1 VTSTVAPGAAW
12 RRRPV
17 ALAALCTLLFL
28 TFLDNTVVSVAL
40 ASIRADLQAGVSA
53 LQWVVGAY
61 ALTFAALM
69 LTFGMVSDEF
79 GRKKVMLAGAAVY
92 CAGAMMSA
100 LATSLTVLIAGRAV
114 MGIGAA
120 ASEPGTLSMIRQL
133 YRDERSRNRALG
145 VWAAVSGFS
154 LALGPVLGGTL
165 VGAWSW
171 RGIFWFDVTFGLA
184 ALAVA
189 AMVLPESADPK
200 AGRVDIPG
208 TVLGAA
214 ALAALVFAVINGE
227 TAGFAA
233 AGVIALYCVSA
244 VAVAAFVIWERRA
257 PHPLLDLHLLRVARF
272 ATPNVIAACCYF
284 ATFAI
289 FFFTALYLGEVAG
302 YSGYRIA
309 AVFLP
314 MTVVMI
320 AASLVAG
327 RLTTVV
333 GIRVSLVAGCLL
345 FAAGLLVTN
354 LALGPH
360 PSYLTLAA
368 ALGLAG
374 AGLGASVVPVTS
386 SVLAAVPPERSG
398 MAASATNTSREIGAV
413 VGVVVLGA
421 LVNAELK
428 AGLISRMTRLN
439 LPASLQTLV
448 IGIVQTG
455 GGSLALG
462 GLSGGS
468 GGGSGGSGG
477 TGGSGGLGAA
487 GGLIGQ
493 LFQAG
498 YAAFESALHVAL
510 YLSAALLAGAALL
523 AAITLRRRPQVAE
536 STSSRRS

>member
-1 VTSTVAPGAAW
+1 V
-12 RRRPV
+12 
-17 ALAALCTLLFL
+17 
-28 TFLDNTVVSVAL
+28 
-40 ASIRADLQAGVSA
+40 
-53 LQWVVGAY
+53 
-61 ALTFAALM
+61 
-69 LTFGMVSDEF
+69 
-79 GRKKVMLAGAAVY
+79 
-92 CAGAMMSA
+92 
-100 LATSLTVLIAGRAV
+100 
-114 MGIGAA
+114 
-120 ASEPGTLSMIRQL
+120 
-133 YRDERSRNRALG
+133 
-145 VWAAVSGFS
+145 
-154 LALGPVLGGTL
+154 
-165 VGAWSW
+165 
-171 RGIFWFDVTFGLA
+171 
-184 ALAVA
+184 
-189 AMVLPESADPK
+189 
-200 AGRVDIPG
+200 
-208 TVLGAA
+208 
-214 ALAALVFAVINGE
+214 
-227 TAGFAA
+227 
-233 AGVIALYCVSA
+233 
-244 VAVAAFVIWERRA
+244 AFVIWERRA
-257 PHPLLDLHLLRVARF
+257 PHPLLDLHFLRVARF

-314 MTVVMI
+314 MTIVMI

-333 GIRVSLVAGCLL
+333 GIRMSLVAGCLL

-354 LALGPH
+354 LVLSPH
-360 PSYLTLAA
+360 PGYLALAA

-386 SVLAAVPPERSG
+386 SVLAAVPPQRSG
-398 MAASATNTSREIGAV
+398 MAASATNTSREVGAV

-421 LVNAELK
+421 LVNAELR
-428 AGLISRMTRLN
+428 AGLISRMTRMN

-448 IGIVQTG
+448 ISVVQTG
-455 GGSLALG
+455 GGSAALG
-462 GLSGGS
+462 GLSSGGS
-468 GGGSGGSGG
+468 GGSSGSGGSGG
-477 TGGSGGLGAA
+477 AGGVSGFGGT